1 MIMVLGR
8 GYMYSGEGIE
18 KHTRSEDGNK
28 GKEKEM

>member
-1 MIMVLGR
+1 
-8 GYMYSGEGIE
+8 MYSGEGIE